1 MFLEQ
6 FAHFGLHKRYIVEM
20 LLIHFI
26 HITYLQ
32 SKQTLDTNVQNCIV
46 ISNKRYAGG
55 KNENSS
61 DICKVFKR

>member
-55 KNENSS
+55 TK
-61 DICKVFKR
+61 